1 MCIKR
6 MLVGNQSYFTLIVQI
21 QYGWL
26 LLTEGK
32 LKYQG
37 GKMVQNDMILIALK
51 NGERLTQLSA
61 LEKFGCIR
69 LSSSIWD
76 LRDQGHPIKT
86 RHISTPQGK
95 VVAEYTY
102 IRSDN
107 GQN

>member
-6 MLVGNQSYFTLIVQI
+6 MLVGNQSYLPFIMQI

-37 GKMVQNDMILIALK
+37 EKMVQNDMILVALK
-51 NGERLTQLSA
+51 NGEKITQLSA
-61 LEKFGCIR
+61 LEKFGCLR
-69 LSSSIWD
+69 LSARIWD

-86 RHISTPQGK
+86 RNITTPQGK
-95 VVAEYTY
+95 SIAEYSY
-102 IRSDN
+102 DKESA
-107 GQN
+107 Q

>member
-6 MLVGNQSYFTLIVQI
+6 MLVGNQSYLPFIMQI

-37 GKMVQNDMILIALK
+37 EKI
-51 NGERLTQLSA
+51 TQLSA
-61 LEKFGCIR
+61 LEKFGCLR
-69 LSSSIWD
+69 LSARIWD

-86 RHISTPQGK
+86 RNITTPQGK
-95 VVAEYTY
+95 SIAEYSY
-102 IRSDN
+102 DKESA
-107 GQN
+107 Q